1 MRRGLRN
8 QGIDRRLESAY
19 DHAFARGRIGRGER
33 AEMMDEKKIEH
44 FRKLLEERRAQ
55 LYESM
60 HRSEEEGR
68 EAQTA
73 DSAQDIAD
81 RASSAYQKELLFTR
95 STNERQF
102 LRMVEHALSH
112 IADGSYGE
120 CDICGED
127 INERRLEAVPWARHC
142 IACQEKLER
151 GEVQQPA

>member
-1 MRRGLRN
+1 
-8 QGIDRRLESAY
+8 
-19 DHAFARGRIGRGER
+19 
-33 AEMMDEKKIEH
+33 MMDEKKIEY

-68 EAQTA
+68 EAQTE

-81 RASSAYQKELLFTR
+81 RASSAYQKELLFAR
-95 STNERQF
+95 SSNERQF